1 MRFLKRIPVTLTLCV
16 ILVVVSV
23 VSGGL
28 RRTVVPGVREHFGTG
43 LDPFLELRSFHSLL
57 TSVFLTSGPAQ
68 LIVSVVALL
77 AIVGVAER
85 LMGWWRTLLAFVVSA
100 VVGNAVGIALQAVG
114 VLAREVW
121 ALDVR
126 DLTTTDPFTP
136 IAGTIMAAS
145 AFAPGLW
152 RRRIRVVGFALLIM
166 FSLYSG
172 QPGDLFRLISAGVG
186 LFLGMLLARR
196 RISFTWQRSSFAEV
210 RGLLAAVLVI
220 TAFGP
225 LITIFSTARFGPLHS
240 LGLLFRDVLPR
251 MATVSQQCRLD
262 QGAKSC
268 VRDLALARLDG
279 VGPVLLDLMP
289 LIVLLIAAL
298 GILQAKRFAAYLAI
312 AVNLLLAG
320 LAAFYYGI
328 IPISGVPYAAVNSHT
343 PLERSLTLWISVL
356 VPLAVAILLA
366 FGIPSLTVR
375 VVRRHLLRYLFT
387 LTATFLGLSVLY
399 LGVGWLTRAQFRPAI
414 SFGELLTDL
423 PERFIPAGF
432 LGVERIEF
440 VPIGELS
447 RLVYQWSGPALW
459 LVAAIGALVV
469 LGAVEPGESAEDRA
483 RGGALVQ
490 RWGGGSLSHM
500 ATWRRNRWW
509 FADDGESA
517 VAFRLVNGVA
527 IAVSDPIGPVDSAPE
542 TIARFATYCDDRGWI
557 PVFYSI
563 HDDHL
568 AAFRQM
574 GWSSMNVGEETVLH
588 TEGWAMTGSKWQDV
602 RSALNRAQRLGV
614 RAEWAQYDHLS
625 LLASTQINE
634 ISELWVAERNLPE
647 LGFTLGGLAELRDPS
662 VWLMLA
668 ITPQGRVEGVTSWLP
683 QYRDTELVGWTLDF
697 MRRRPDSMKGVMEF
711 LIASTVIH
719 AQHLG
724 LETLSLSAAPLAV
737 RSNGERVGVE
747 RLLNFIGSTLEP
759 VYGFRS
765 LLQFKQKFQPELRP
779 LLLAYPEPFML
790 PTIAS
795 AIARAYL
802 PSMSMRQT
810 LHFMRN
816 LL

>member
-1 MRFLKRIPVTLTLCV
+1 MRFLRRIPVTLTLGA
-16 ILVVVSV
+16 ILVVVSAL
-23 VSGGL
+23 SGGL
-28 RRTVVPGVREHFGTG
+28 RRSVAPGVREHFGTG
-43 LDPFLELRSFHSLL
+43 LDPFLELRSFHSVL
-57 TSVFLTSGPAQ
+57 TSVFLASGPAQ
-68 LIVSVVALL
+68 LIVTLVALL
-77 AIVGVAER
+77 VLVGVSER
-85 LMGWWRTLLAFVVSA
+85 LMGWWRTLLAFVASA
-100 VVGNAVGIALQAVG
+100 VVGNAIGIALQAVG
-114 VLAREVW
+114 VLARDVW

-145 AFAPGLW
+145 AFAGGLW
-152 RRRIRVVGFALLIM
+152 RRRIRVVGFAVLIM
-166 FSLYSG
+166 FALYSG
-172 QPGDLFRLISAGVG
+172 QPGDLFRLIAAVVG
-186 LFLGMLLARR
+186 LLLGMLFTRR
-196 RISFTWQRSSFAEV
+196 RITFIWKRSSLAEF

-225 LITIFSTARFGPLHS
+225 LITIFSAARFGPLHS

-262 QGAKSC
+262 NGTKSC
-268 VRDLALARLDG
+268 LRDLALARLDG

-289 LIVLLIAAL
+289 LVVLVIAAL

-320 LAAFYYGI
+320 LAAFYYGV
-328 IPISGVPYAAVNSHT
+328 IPFSGVPYAAVNLHS
-343 PLERSLTLWISVL
+343 PLERSLALWISVL
-356 VPLAVAILLA
+356 VPLVVAILIA
-366 FGIPSLTVR
+366 VGIRSLTVR
-375 VVRRHLLRYLFT
+375 VVRRHLLQYLFALAT
-387 LTATFLGLSVLY
+387 TFLVLSVLY

-414 SFGELLTDL
+414 SFDELLTDL

-440 VPIGELS
+440 VPIGEIS
-447 RLVYQWSGPALW
+447 RLVYQWIGPAFW
-459 LVAAIGALVV
+459 LVVAIGAVVV
-469 LGAVEPGESAEDRA
+469 LGAIERGESAEDRA
-483 RGGALVQ
+483 RGRLLVQ

-500 ATWRRNRWW
+500 TTWRHNRWW
-509 FADDGESA
+509 FSPDGESA

-527 IAVSDPIGPVDSAPE
+527 IAVSDPIGPAGSAPG
-542 TIARFATYCDDRGWI
+542 TIALFATYCDDQGWI
-557 PVFYSI
+557 PVFYAI

-568 AAFRQM
+568 ATFRQM

-588 TEGWAMTGSKWQDV
+588 TEGWSMTGSKWQDV

-625 LLASTQINE
+625 LLTSTQLNE

-683 QYRDTELVGWTLDF
+683 QYRDSELVGWTLDF

-711 LIASTVIH
+711 LIASTVIQ

-724 LETLSLSAAPLAV
+724 MEMLSLSAAPLAV
-737 RSNGERVGVE
+737 HSSGERVGVE

-779 LLLAYPEPFML
+779 LLLAYPESFLL
-790 PTIAS
+790 PNIAT

-802 PSMSMRQT
+802 PSMSMKQT

-816 LL
+816 LI